1 MLIELIVLSLIIG
14 LIRGGTFNNFKY
26 INFKKIWPLILAL
39 VIQYFLVS
47 INLLEEFNFYEK
59 IAMYLKQL
67 LFISYV
73 LLFVGIIINLHY
85 RSLWPVLAGA
95 FLNFFVLAVNN
106 WKRPVL
112 LEGLKLLHFE
122 DALWMM
128 ENNQLPLFSA
138 ITEGTKYPILADII
152 VVPKPY
158 PFPTMLSLGDLL
170 IGLGLFTLI
179 QEIMLS
185 GRNDHHI
192 KYNYLGRY

>member
-1 MLIELIVLSLIIG
+1 MFIELIVLSVIIA
-14 LIRGGTFNNFKY
+14 LIRGGTFYRFKY
-26 INFKKIWPLILAL
+26 INFKRIWPLILAL

-47 INLLEEFNFYEK
+47 INLLEEFHFYEK
-59 IAMYLKQL
+59 VAMYLKQL

-85 RSLWPVLAGA
+85 RSLWPVLAGTI
-95 FLNFFVLAVNN
+95 LNFFVLAANK
-106 WKRPVL
+106 WKRPIL
-112 LEGLKLLHFE
+112 LDGLKLLHLE
-122 DALWMM
+122 DALWML

-185 GRNDHHI
+185 ERNGSHI